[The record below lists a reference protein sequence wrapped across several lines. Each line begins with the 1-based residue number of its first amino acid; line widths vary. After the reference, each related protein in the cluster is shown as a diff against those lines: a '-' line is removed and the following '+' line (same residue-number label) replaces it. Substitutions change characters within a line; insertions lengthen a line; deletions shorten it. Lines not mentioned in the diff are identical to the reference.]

1 MTIITFD
8 EWEKKCGN
16 DERKAKDYQ
25 NEHFNGENQFEITFR
40 QWAEFSDLKSEKI
53 KLNKYGENF
62 KNYVLPFS
70 GGFSIIDINKGT
82 DILNDNIL
90 QQKDFEKEFCQS
102 EDGVYNKIDLT
113 ENYFYEKQDR
123 TYILKGLYTILLLWW
138 AKKKN
143 NVISE
148 EERKYLQTGSS
159 NKSFIKIDNKSFHTG
174 INYASLAPRVSYLIK
189 NLFMDICDNY
199 KIVFIPN
206 KNKNSEN
213 DNNGGNNKMSVND
226 NNQDV
231 EINEYIGK
239 KIDAHKQIIFTG
251 APGTGKTYSVRE
263 YVKRATRND
272 ESRYKFVQFH
282 SSYDYTD
289 FVEGIRPAPKENSKT
304 NDSGE
309 NMFVRMDG
317 TFKAFCRRIADANL
331 EKIKDKHNDIKS
343 IDDLYNKMK
352 ESDKDTEETKNQ
364 RNAIKATINGLP
376 MYYFVID
383 EINRADLSKVFGELM
398 FGLEENY
405 RGVQNRFPTQY
416 SNLPTYRMNETGTA
430 ERIDEDC
437 EDCEDCFKNGFFVP
451 ENLTIIGTMN
461 DIDRSVETFDFALRR
476 RFAWVEIKANDVML
490 NSVAAINN
498 KSIKDVEDIVKNIK
512 EMNKAISDEGKN
524 LGLNESY
531 HIGPAY
537 FKNLFDESGDAN
549 LETIFN
555 EKIEPILREYT
566 RGRNSDTVKTF
577 VDNCNNALLG
587 RNKND

>member
-1 MTIITFD
+1 MDTIKFKDWKENPQQYEKRFD
-8 EWEKKCGN
+8 G
-16 DERKAKDYQ
+16 
-25 NEHFNGENQFEITFR
+25 FNQFEITFKE
-40 QWAEFSDLKSEKI
+40 WAECNASHLQKILNGANKFYIVDNDDKTLSYEDLKKLLGNDGFKTFKKLYDKVENDGYQMSE
-53 KLNKYGENF
+53 
-62 KNYVLPFS
+62 
-70 GGFSIIDINKGT
+70 
-82 DILNDNIL
+82 
-90 QQKDFEKEFCQS
+90 
-102 EDGVYNKIDLT
+102 
-113 ENYFYEKQDR
+113 FYS
-123 TYILKGLYTILLLWW
+123 ILLLWSEKESNSGINEEHI
-138 AKKKN
+138 KKKVSNGKTLTLSGNDFKISISYNQIDENAKSLFFYYLN
-143 NVISE
+143 N
-148 EERKYLQTGSS
+148 Y
-159 NKSFIKIDNKSFHTG
+159 
-174 INYASLAPRVSYLIK
+174 P
-189 NLFMDICDNY
+189 NY
-199 KIVFIPN
+199 KVVFTPN
-206 KNKNSEN
+206 FKKRQ
-213 DNNGGNNKMSVND
+213 DNINGGNNKMSVND

-331 EKIKDKHNDIKS
+331 KKIKDKHNDIKS

-398 FGLEENY
+398 FGLEEDY

>member
-1 MTIITFD
+1 MDTIKFKDWKENPQLYEKRFD
-8 EWEKKCGN
+8 G
-16 DERKAKDYQ
+16 
-25 NEHFNGENQFEITFR
+25 FNQFEITFKE
-40 QWAEFSDLKSEKI
+40 WAECDAKLLK
-53 KLNKYGENF
+53 N
-62 KNYVLPFS
+62 
-70 GGFSIIDINKGT
+70 
-82 DILNDNIL
+82 ILNGAGKFYIVNKDNNIVTSKN
-90 QQKDFEKEFCQS
+90 QTNFPDKTDFEKHANDFQNKQS
-102 EDGVYNKIDLT
+102 ITPVENNIDGNGMVD
-113 ENYFYEKQDR
+113 F
-123 TYILKGLYTILLLWW
+123 YTIIFLWCLNDKGDEI
-138 AKKKN
+138 AKPFSS
-143 NVISE
+143 VF
-148 EERKYLQTGSS
+148 TGNQGRYINIAGESIHLGAS
-159 NKSFIKIDNKSFHTG
+159 NDRLHIGVQHL
-174 INYASLAPRVSYLIK
+174 INYLSDYS
-189 NLFMDICDNY
+189 NY
-199 KIVFIPN
+199 KIIFTPN
-206 KNKNSEN
+206 CKRRQDN
-213 DNNGGNNKMSVND
+213 NNGGNNKMSDKDTNL
-226 NNQDV
+226 
-231 EINEYIGK
+231 EINAYISE

-251 APGTGKTYSVRE
+251 APGTGKTFSVRE

-289 FVEGIRPAPKENSKT
+289 FVEGIRPVPKGNSET

-317 TFKAFCRRIADANL
+317 NFKAFCRKIVNVNIDFLKNNKVLTETEINDIYYKNESKADTKEKMKSISDSIK
-331 EKIKDKHNDIKS
+331 EKIE
-343 IDDLYNKMK
+343 K
-352 ESDKDTEETKNQ
+352 EE
-364 RNAIKATINGLP
+364 IP

-398 FGLEENY
+398 FGLEEDY

-430 ERIDEDC
+430 ERID
-437 EDCEDCFKNGFFVP
+437 EDCFKNGFFVP

-490 NSVAAINN
+490 KSVAAING
-498 KSIKDVEDIVKNIK
+498 IKEDKIDSDFDEIINRIK
-512 EMNKAISDEGKN
+512 EMNKVISEKEGKN

-566 RGRNSDTVKTF
+566 RGRNSDKVETF
-577 VDNCNNALLG
+577 VVNCNNALLG